1 MTEKAPLNILLVD
14 DETEVTELLS
24 YALRKEAYNIRTA
37 SSGHEAL
44 TLFDEHPVDLLI
56 TDIKMPQM
64 DGLELIDRIRTKKPN
79 ILVIVISA
87 HSDVDIA
94 VQAMKNGAVDFIQK
108 PINHTVL
115 KMAIDLAADKW
126 ALLHKL
132 ELSNQTL
139 LEEIEQRKKI
149 QASLEEEKELL
160 AVTLRSIGDGVIATD
175 INGKVV
181 LMNKVAEQLTGR
193 KQNES
198 VGFPVEEIFQT
209 VNEKTGERC
218 PSPVHQILSPARMA
232 RRVNHAILIAADGS
246 RKVISESAAP
256 IRDRESIPVGVV
268 SVFKDITNEQRME
281 EELLKIQ
288 KLKAVGV
295 LAGGIA
301 HDFNNILFAIL
312 GNIELVDFRIAGHDN
327 KTSLLLREAI
337 KATKRAAKLT
347 QQLLTFSK
355 GGDPVRDSVLL
366 PELIRDSAD
375 FVLRG
380 SMIACEYA
388 FTEDLWAVNID
399 AGQISQVIQNIIIN
413 ADHAMPEGG
422 RIKITCSNIE
432 DSELEPIVSA
442 HQGYFVR
449 ITIEDSGIGIPREI
463 LSKIFDPYFSTKS
476 NGSGLGLA
484 ICHSI
489 INKHDG
495 YLTVDSTPGKGTI
508 FTIYLPAVPSAH
520 IPEKEE
526 DEPEL
531 VAETPARVMVMDD
544 EEILRDVAGAQLEAM
559 GHEAILAAEGS
570 EALDT
575 YREMQAR
582 NTPIDIV
589 IMDLTIPGG
598 MGGQEAAKKL
608 LEIDPEA
615 KIIVASGYSNDPV
628 MANCADYGF
637 AASIAKP
644 FEMKELF
651 TILTD
656 VLKNS
661 TNGESPVSPQ
671 SSALA

>member
-1 MTEKAPLNILLVD
+1 MKNNAPLNILLVD

-24 YALRKEAYNIRTA
+24 YALRKEDYNIKTA

-44 TLFDEHPVDLLI
+44 ALFDEAPVDLLI

-64 DGLELIDRIRTKKPN
+64 DGLELIDKIRIKKPN
-79 ILVIVISA
+79 ILIIVISA
-87 HSDVDIA
+87 HSDIDIA
-94 VQAMKNGAVDFIQK
+94 VQAMKNGAIDFIHK

-126 ALLHKL
+126 ALLHAL
-132 ELSNQTL
+132 ELSNKKL
-139 LEEIEQRKKI
+139 LEEIEQRKQI
-149 QASLEEEKELL
+149 QATLEEEKELL

-175 INGKVV
+175 IHGRVV
-181 LMNKVAEQLTGR
+181 LMNKVAEALTGR
-193 KQNES
+193 QQDES
-198 VGFPVEEIFQT
+198 IGLAIEDVFHT

-218 PSPVHQILSPARMA
+218 AGPVQQVLAHDGVTKGINQ
-232 RRVNHAILIAADGS
+232 AILIAADGS
-246 RKVISESAAP
+246 RKVIAESAAP
-256 IRDRESIPVGVV
+256 IRDRKSIPVGVV
-268 SVFKDITNEQRME
+268 SVFKDITNEQRLE

-312 GNIELVDFRIAGHDN
+312 GNIELVDFRIAGHDD
-327 KTSLLLREAI
+327 KATSLLREAR

-355 GGDPVRDSVLL
+355 GGDPVRESILL
-366 PELIRDSAD
+366 PELICDSAD

-380 SMIACEYA
+380 SMISCEYIFA
-388 FTEDLWAVNID
+388 ENLWPVNID

-413 ADHAMPEGG
+413 ANHAMPEGG
-422 RIKITCSNIE
+422 RINIACTNIE
-432 DSELEPIVSA
+432 DSASEPIVST
-442 HQGYFVR
+442 HKGNFVR
-449 ITIEDSGIGIPREI
+449 ITIAATGIGIPHEI
-463 LSKIFDPYFSTKS
+463 LNKIFDPYFSTKS

-495 YLTVDSTPGKGTI
+495 YITVDSTPGKGTL
-508 FTIYLPAVPSAH
+508 FTLYLPAAPSAH
-520 IPEKEE
+520 VRMEE
-526 DEPEL
+526 QQEPEL
-531 VAETPARVMVMDD
+531 VAEIPARIMVMDD
-544 EEILRDVAGAQLEAM
+544 EEILRDVAGAQLQAM
-559 GHEAILAAEGS
+559 GHEALLVADGA
-570 EALDT
+570 EALET
-575 YREMQAR
+575 YQEQQAKG
-582 NTPIDIV
+582 TPVDLV

-598 MGGQEAAKKL
+598 MGGQKAAKKL

-615 KIIVASGYSNDPV
+615 QIIVASGYSNDPV
-628 MANCADYGF
+628 MANCTDYGF

-661 TNGESPVSPQ
+661 TNDESPVS
-671 SSALA
+671 SALAS